1 MADIVRRSTTFLAAA
16 LGALAVLSGACGGPE
31 SSPTATPTPSPE
43 PLFPFAVTG
52 SNSREIVFDAPPERI
67 VAVGSAVVEILFA
80 IGEGHRVAAT
90 HDFVSYPP
98 ETADIP
104 RIGDA
109 FNLNHEAILELDP
122 DLVFVFSEGAVADLE
137 RLGLRVLYV
146 ASLNDDFR
154 KIADNIR
161 LWGRIVGSPAAAE
174 AVASDFEERIER
186 IEAAMA
192 PRGEGPTVF
201 QDVGGLWTPGPDTL
215 MGGVF
220 RLLKMRNI
228 AHDISGYAQI
238 SPEAVVERAPDV
250 MIAVDADAASAHPAF
265 AGLPA
270 VRSGRIFVPEGD
282 AFSVAGPRY
291 VDDIETLAKWVYPD
305 LFE

>member
-1 MADIVRRSTTFLAAA
+1 MPAPSPA
-16 LGALAVLSGACGGPE
+16 P
-31 SSPTATPTPSPE
+31 SPTVAPTPSPE
-43 PLFPFAVTG
+43 PLFPFTVTG
-52 SNSREIVFDAPPERI
+52 SNGREIAFDAPPERI

-98 ETADIP
+98 ETAEIP

-109 FNLNHEAILELDP
+109 FNLNYETILELDP

-137 RLGLRVLYV
+137 RLGLRVLYI
-146 ASLNDDFR
+146 ASLSDDFR
-154 KIADNIR
+154 GVADNIR
-161 LWGRIVGSPAAAE
+161 LWGRIAGSPAAAE
-174 AVASDFEERIER
+174 AVASDFEERIGR
-186 IEAAMA
+186 IEEAMA
-192 PRGEGPTVF
+192 PRGDGPAVF

-238 SPEAVVERAPDV
+238 SPEAVVERAPEV
-250 MIAVDADAASAHPAF
+250 MIAADADAASAHPSF
-265 AGLPA
+265 ADLPA

-282 AFSVAGPRY
+282 MFSVAGPRY
-291 VDDIETLAKWVYPD
+291 VDDIEALAEWVYPD